1 MTLELMC
8 LIIFGAFTAG
18 LYSSLAVVKNQLPF
32 KDLQDLYENSNFK
45 VGTVKGSI
53 YEYNFKVSRY
63 LHFLRIVST
72 DLGGRLI
79 CNYQVSK
86 NENCK
91 LACPG
96 LYF

>member
-32 KDLQDLYENSNFK
+32 KNLQDLYENSNFK

-53 YEYNFKVSRY
+53 YEYNFKVSRT
-63 LHFLRIVST
+63 LHFLRIIST
-72 DLGGRLI
+72 DLGRLEI
-79 CNYQVSK
+79 IKFHKMKTAN
-86 NENCK
+86 
-91 LACPG
+91 
-96 LYF
+96 

>member
-32 KDLQDLYENSNFK
+32 KDLTDLYENSNFK

-53 YEYNFKVSRY
+53 YEYNFKVSRFAFFKNCHY
-63 LHFLRIVST
+63 SLS
-72 DLGGRLI
+72 RLI
-79 CNYQVSK
+79 CNSQISQ
-86 NENCK
+86 NEN
-91 LACPG
+91 
-96 LYF
+96 

>member
-32 KDLQDLYENSNFK
+32 KDLTDLYENSNFK

-53 YEYNFKVSRY
+53 YEYNFKVSRD
-63 LHFLRIVST
+63 LHFLRIIST
-72 DLGGRLI
+72 DLGRLI
-79 CNYQVSK
+79 FNSQISQ

-91 LACPG
+91 IACRG

>member
-63 LHFLRIVST
+63 LFAFL
-72 DLGGRLI
+72 
-79 CNYQVSK
+79 K
-86 NENCK
+86 NCQYR
-91 LACPG
+91 PRW
-96 LYF
+96 